1 MADNKR
7 INWGD
12 VGAFGAGAVDE
23 LLFGIPEYAVKN
35 LGGREMADKYIKE
48 HEKAYRTGE
57 TAGTVGSIFLPLPGA
72 ALVKGGSLAA
82 KGLRGVRAADK
93 AADALKLLKGA
104 GEAKKALGLAELAG
118 RGALSGGLESAVR
131 GVTSEKKPSDILKDI
146 QTGAMFG
153 GAGGAIGGTIAKK
166 LKPTT
171 EKLAET
177 TAQQYL
183 KGRGISS
190 KSLKKAFLESMPK
203 GAGDQYKVQ
212 KAGDYLRDV
221 ADFTKTIPRGKGAI
235 EGLSAQSE
243 EAWKVLDK
251 AWKGKYGQSSAADVV
266 SGLISPEDIKKLID
280 DYGEDAANEA
290 IGIIQ
295 RNAGGK
301 KGLIGIKKY
310 FDGQFN
316 AARMNPKYAEN
327 VDLSGAMQDLS
338 SALKSRV
345 DDIAMAAA
353 EEAGQ
358 GVDLSKL
365 RKTYKLSKPLQKADI
380 LETLS
385 TPAAGGG
392 SPTMEKS
399 AILSALGGIA
409 PTVVPGSIGAGLGA
423 SVGAMGPEE
432 GAEKLKKIALAS
444 LAGAALT
451 KGVSSAGSRGIGALD
466 TLAAKLAAKV
476 PEQIPEALVKAAATS
491 GGMAGSVIS
500 RQAISEAQP
509 ETREQ
514 AQAAE
519 VGAEAGQKS
528 PKYQDLVLQKIKD
541 YAASKGVKENDP
553 EFLQF
558 VQQVYQ
564 MTDGLAPEKIGGIL
578 FQDEG
583 ERAAY
588 GRALSVSRSLS
599 EVMPTATAVKPGLL
613 QGETE
618 EARIQREAAADQL
631 ASIVGEVAKGRGS
644 EAAAKKAI
652 TRILS
657 GGEDPERKQ
666 ELISMVLEQ
675 YGVDLDMLKNLGV
688 V

>member
-1 MADNKR
+1 MAERKG

-12 VGAFGAGAVDE
+12 VGAFGAGAIDE

-235 EGLSAQSE
+235 EELSAQSE
-243 EAWKVLDK
+243 DAWKVLDK
-251 AWKGKYGQSSAADVV
+251 AWQSKYGKATARDVIMNI
-266 SGLISPEDIKKLID
+266 ISPEDQAKLVEE
-280 DYGEDAANEA
+280 YGEDAANEA
-290 IGIIQ
+290 IRTIL
-295 RNAGGK
+295 NTAGSK
-301 KGLIGIKKY
+301 KGLVGMKKY
-310 FDGQFN
+310 LESQFN
-316 AARMNPKYAEN
+316 AARTNPRFAEN
-327 VDLSGAMQDLS
+327 VDLSGAMQDLAS
-338 SALKSRV
+338 GLKNRL
-345 DDIAMAAA
+345 DDIAMSAAD
-353 EEAGQ
+353 EMGQ
-358 GVDLSKL
+358 GVDLAKL
-365 RKTYKLSKPLQKADI
+365 KKTYKLSKPLQKADI

-392 SPTMEKS
+392 SPTMEKT
-399 AILSALGGIA
+399 AVLSALGGLA
-409 PTVVPGSIGAGLGA
+409 PGLAGSGVGAALGA
-423 SVGAMGPEE
+423 TGPEE
-432 GAEKLKKIALAS
+432 GTEKLKKIALAS

-451 KGVSSAGSRGIGALD
+451 KGVSAAGSRGIGALD
-466 TLAAKLAAKV
+466 TIVAKLASKV
-476 PEQIPEALVKAAATS
+476 PKEIPEALVKAAATS

-500 RQAISEAQP
+500 RQAINEAQP
-509 ETREQ
+509 ETTEQ

-631 ASIVGEVAKGRGS
+631 ASIVGEVAKDRGS

-666 ELISMVLEQ
+666 ELIGMVLAQ

-688 V
+688 S